1 VLLDMR
7 VRPLRTLGSHRGEL
21 RKAAVPVKLT
31 DSTGGSDAKEDKVVS
46 PVLVTEDEL
55 HCRGEYLPLPDE
67 LNANG
72 VSG

>member
-1 VLLDMR
+1 M
-7 VRPLRTLGSHRGEL
+7 
-21 RKAAVPVKLT
+21 PVKLT